1 MKRFARL
8 AVLACGIC
16 CVAAHGAHAQYP
28 FGKNKVL
35 YVPKS
40 WKYLETPHV
49 EIYYYPDELSIAEF
63 VAGLADS
70 VYAEYSAFFGVEFK
84 ARIPV
89 ILYGTHHDF
98 KETNVTPYMVSEST
112 AGFTEFIKG
121 RIALPFTGSYPK
133 LRKVFRHEMVHVFM
147 IEKLRVVMSAR
158 RHLNYSGPPLWFVEG
173 LAEYVANRTPDTE
186 AEMFLRD
193 AVTSGVLS
201 PLDDMW
207 RIEGTFLMYKE
218 GESAVGYIATRFGD
232 ESIRLILERWW
243 ESDRFDLVLRK
254 TIGIPL
260 RRLSEEWEEFLK
272 RRYYPSIL
280 ERQKIDELGERL
292 VPGETAFEIY
302 PACDPAAGD
311 SARVFCVGYERGSI
325 DILELKR
332 AEREGRREEIFI
344 RAGQSNDFESIPP
357 LRSRISVRGD
367 TLLFVSKAGAHDVIY
382 IYDIPRKRV
391 LKKISIA
398 EARILSSPALSP
410 DGRSI
415 ACSAIDGTGK
425 SDLFVYNLAA
435 DTYERLT
442 NDYWDDASPD
452 WHPAKNLLVF
462 SSDRCGVIGRVS
474 YALYTIDTGTREIA
488 PLTGG
493 GSRDVDP
500 RWLPGGDGVI
510 FSSDRE
516 GVPDIYVLRDGALR
530 RQTNVLGGVFGPCPS
545 DDGRSFL
552 CASYAEGAFRCY
564 RLPLKA
570 EAPTR
575 PAAFPACAAVNWE
588 PALPAGTSGIVKKD
602 YRMKLGID
610 FIGATFSVDPD
621 FGDAGNGAQLFLT
634 DMLGNHEFILLFGSA
649 SDNFDDFLQR
659 INVAVTY
666 VNLSHRLNYA
676 LGAFHL
682 ASYVG
687 SINDLLRYE
696 RRYGVVGGL
705 IYPFSAFSRVE
716 VSTVLKNMERDDDVA
731 FRGIEA
737 GKSWLLSNFLSMTY
751 DNIVW
756 YIGGPLNGHRLNV
769 TLGSTTD
776 LKGRGYGS
784 TTLHVDLRNYITL
797 TDRIVFAQRFVS
809 RNAWGSDLQLFY
821 LGGSWDLRGYDF
833 REFAGKRTLLLNT
846 ELRFPLIDR
855 FVLKFP
861 VGMIEFPLFRG
872 SLFFDAGK
880 VSGFIYDSDWRGSLG
895 TGIEMNLGYLPVA
908 RVNFSRLTDF
918 KTVSSDVHVDFF
930 LGFNF

>member
-1 MKRFARL
+1 M
-8 AVLACGIC
+8 
-16 CVAAHGAHAQYP
+16 
-28 FGKNKVL
+28 
-35 YVPKS
+35 
-40 WKYLETPHV
+40 
-49 EIYYYPDELSIAEF
+49 
-63 VAGLADS
+63 
-70 VYAEYSAFFGVEFK
+70 
-84 ARIPV
+84 
-89 ILYGTHHDF
+89 
-98 KETNVTPYMVSEST
+98 
-112 AGFTEFIKG
+112 
-121 RIALPFTGSYPK
+121 
-133 LRKVFRHEMVHVFM
+133 
-147 IEKLRVVMSAR
+147 
-158 RHLNYSGPPLWFVEG
+158 
-173 LAEYVANRTPDTE
+173 
-186 AEMFLRD
+186 
-193 AVTSGVLS
+193 
-201 PLDDMW
+201 
-207 RIEGTFLMYKE
+207 
-218 GESAVGYIATRFGD
+218 
-232 ESIRLILERWW
+232 
-243 ESDRFDLVLRK
+243 
-254 TIGIPL
+254 
-260 RRLSEEWEEFLK
+260 
-272 RRYYPSIL
+272 
-280 ERQKIDELGERL
+280 
-292 VPGETAFEIY
+292 
-302 PACDPAAGD
+302 
-311 SARVFCVGYERGSI
+311 
-325 DILELKR
+325 
-332 AEREGRREEIFI
+332 
-344 RAGQSNDFESIPP
+344 
-357 LRSRISVRGD
+357 
-367 TLLFVSKAGAHDVIY
+367 
-382 IYDIPRKRV
+382 YDIPRKRV

-410 DGRSI
+410 DGRAI
-415 ACSAIDGTGK
+415 ACSAIDGAGK

-442 NDYWDDASPD
+442 DDYWDDASPD

-516 GVPDIYVLRDGALR
+516 GAPDIYLLRGGCLR
-530 RQTNVLGGVFGPCPS
+530 RQTKVLGGAFGPCPS

-570 EAPTR
+570 EAPGH
-575 PAAFPACAAVNWE
+575 PAAPAACVAAKWE
-588 PALPAGTSGIVKKD
+588 PTLPAGASGIVKKD

-621 FGDAGNGAQLFLT
+621 FGDTGNGAQLFLT
-634 DMLGNHEFILLFGSA
+634 DMLGNHEVILLFGSA

-676 LGAFHL
+676 IGAFHL

-716 VSTVLKNMERDDDVA
+716 VSTVIKNMERDDDVA
-731 FRGIEA
+731 LRGLEA
-737 GKSWLLSNFLSMTY
+737 GKSWLLSNFLSMTH

-776 LKGRGYGS
+776 LEGRGYGS

-908 RVNFSRLTDF
+908 RVNFSRRTDF